1 MASLGLLRAGV
12 IGPLIEDLRSH
23 GTNVTPL
30 LSKAKL
36 PLVIAERQEGL
47 IPWAAALKFLPIV
60 ARYTGDPLFAA
71 NCILSAG
78 GKRPNRVA
86 SVSLDRTT
94 TKFEA
99 IRTFVM
105 RTNAITTGATITST
119 ISDDWMWILRR
130 PNNPG
135 DIDSWHAEQF
145 VIATFVKAISSYLGD
160 GWRPQKL
167 KIRQATRP
175 KNIPYQWSEANIE
188 TAKPHT
194 AIGVKLVDIVSA
206 TSFNSELA
214 LPPDIS
220 DQAGLEKAVTN
231 DPASVRSAVMHYI
244 EHEATS
250 LKRVAD
256 AFGVSDKTFRRRLTA
271 LDLSYADMVD
281 EMRYKRSLQLLND
294 TDLSITE
301 LALELG
307 YRYPENFTRAFRKRV
322 AVSPSAYRK
331 MIADGTISV

>member
-160 GWRPQKL
+160 GWWPQKL
-167 KIRQATRP
+167 KIRRATRP
-175 KNIPYQWSEANIE
+175 DNIPSQWSEADIE
-188 TAKPHT
+188 TANPHT
-194 AIGVKLVDIVSA
+194 AIGVKLVDIVSGTKCDHEH
-206 TSFNSELA
+206 TSLPGNWEQAELR
-214 LPPDIS
+214 
-220 DQAGLEKAVTN
+220 EAVVN
-231 DPASVRSAVMHYI
+231 DRASLRSAVLHYI
-244 EHEATS
+244 EHEAERIA
-250 LKRVAD
+250 RVAD
-256 AFGVSDKTFRRRLTA
+256 AFGVTERTFRRHLKTA
-271 LDLSYADMVD
+271 GLSYSELVN
-281 EMRYKRSLQLLND
+281 ETRYRRSLVLLKD
-294 TDLSITE
+294 SSLSITE
-301 LALELG
+301 LALILR

-322 AVSPSAYRK
+322 GVSPSEYRK
-331 MIADGTISV
+331 MSASD